1 MRDTNNV
8 AQSVIALMRSR
19 FPKLITLDHAVET
32 LKADGTI
39 ANGVSITQIRSELD
53 TEIQKNPAII
63 EKDGLYMVMN
73 YPVFI
78 RMALWLLVIV
88 FSTASLVFN
97 KDVHYTVSVGC
108 LLVSFLLLFSEFI

>member
-19 FPKLITLDHAVET
+19 FPKLMTLDHAVET
-32 LKADGTI
+32 LKADGTVD
-39 ANGVSITQIRSELD
+39 NGVSITQVRSELD
-53 TEIQKNPAII
+53 TEIQKNPSII

-78 RMALWLLVIV
+78 RMALWLLAIV
-88 FSTASLVFN
+88 FSATSLVF
-97 KDVHYTVSVGC
+97 
-108 LLVSFLLLFSEFI
+108 I